1 MIEKSEISFDKQN
14 RISDYDA
21 LMSSEL
27 NDYRIFEFSLYLTQ
41 IYLTETNNLPLNLK
55 FVNMNF
61 KWLKKWLFKE
71 NFKCVINF

>member
-1 MIEKSEISFDKQN
+1 MIETSEISFDKQN

-61 KWLKKWLFKE
+61 K
-71 NFKCVINF
+71 

>member
-1 MIEKSEISFDKQN
+1 MIETSEISFDKQN

-41 IYLTETNNLPLNLK
+41 IYLTETKISLSCEESICSQINHTAINK
-55 FVNMNF
+55 F
-61 KWLKKWLFKE
+61 
-71 NFKCVINF
+71 I

>member
-61 KWLKKWLFKE
+61 K
-71 NFKCVINF
+71 